1 MIKKHIKTIFLCA
14 LTVFI
19 FTLLFVIM
27 TINIKANSKYTVTV
41 PISYETT
48 IKTGKYFVDGD
59 TEQYYLDV
67 TEDTIQLC
75 NVDYLEYAW
84 VGNELGDTKD
94 DEYISKM
101 TELAERRAE
110 EYASAY
116 KYKVITTEYPNT
128 ENKSVS
134 DSYYKRTIIYTDWS
148 VDYAGRY
155 SGTGYILEDENT
167 IMAGNSIFIYYD
179 EELGDTVYKTETPT
193 RVVDSLSYKE
203 KMNNAK
209 DDYSGYKK
217 ISSDVCGY
225 EINVCFPEEWNEYLV
240 TTDTQF
246 MGIQLF
252 NGEVPEQLEI
262 IDGNI
267 YIAVATH
274 GFADRYVYDAGY
286 DKCEKENFTTKNGYG
301 LIIYYD
307 KNGMPIFA
315 TFDDYKYMCIFFDVE
330 TKEEIAE
337 IVSIVN
343 SIEIS

>member
-27 TINIKANSKYTVTV
+27 TINIRANSKYTVTV

-134 DSYYKRTIIYTDWS
+134 DSYYKRTMIYTDWS

-155 SGTGYILEDENT
+155 SGTGYTLKDENT

-193 RVVDSLSYKE
+193 RVVDSLTYKE
-203 KMNNAK
+203 NRK
-209 DDYSGYKK
+209 
-217 ISSDVCGY
+217 
-225 EINVCFPEEWNEYLV
+225 
-240 TTDTQF
+240 
-246 MGIQLF
+246 
-252 NGEVPEQLEI
+252 
-262 IDGNI
+262 
-267 YIAVATH
+267 
-274 GFADRYVYDAGY
+274 
-286 DKCEKENFTTKNGYG
+286 
-301 LIIYYD
+301 
-307 KNGMPIFA
+307 
-315 TFDDYKYMCIFFDVE
+315 
-330 TKEEIAE
+330 
-337 IVSIVN
+337 
-343 SIEIS
+343 

>member
-1 MIKKHIKTIFLCA
+1 MEQGGFSMKK
-14 LTVFI
+14 
-19 FTLLFVIM
+19 TLSLKWIIISMLVIM
-27 TINIKANSKYTVTV
+27 VTV
-41 PISYETT
+41 VSAVGAKVSINADTQKDALINREGPALKIGRYY
-48 IKTGKYFVDGD
+48 IDGD

-101 TELAERRAE
+101 TGLAEKRAE
-110 EYASAY
+110 EYAKKYEY
-116 KYKVITTEYPNT
+116 KAI
-128 ENKSVS
+128 NKSSSDGSYNVS
-134 DSYYKRTIIYTDWS
+134 FIFTDWIET
-148 VDYAGRY
+148 DGNY
-155 SGTGYILEDENT
+155 SGTGYTLVDENT
-167 IMAGNSIFIYYD
+167 ITGGDSVFIYYD

-193 RVVDSLSYKE
+193 RVVDSISYKE
-203 KMNNAK
+203 KINNAK

-225 EINVCFPEEWNEYLV
+225 EINVCFPKEWNEYLV

-330 TKEEIAE
+330 TKEEIPE
-337 IVSIVN
+337 IINIVD
-343 SIEIS
+343 SIEIK

>member
-1 MIKKHIKTIFLCA
+1 MKK
-14 LTVFI
+14 
-19 FTLLFVIM
+19 TLSLKWIIISVLVIM
-27 TINIKANSKYTVTV
+27 VTV
-41 PISYETT
+41 VSAVGAKVSINADTQKDALINREGPALKIGRYY
-48 IKTGKYFVDGD
+48 IDGD

-101 TELAERRAE
+101 TGLAEKRAE
-110 EYASAY
+110 EYAKKYEY
-116 KYKVITTEYPNT
+116 KAI
-128 ENKSVS
+128 NKSSSDGSYNVS
-134 DSYYKRTIIYTDWS
+134 FIFTDWIET
-148 VDYAGRY
+148 DGNY
-155 SGTGYILEDENT
+155 SGTGYTLVDENT
-167 IMAGNSIFIYYD
+167 ITGGDSVFIYYD

-286 DKCEKENFTTKNGYG
+286 DKCEKENLTTKNGYG

-330 TKEEIAE
+330 TKEEIPE
-337 IVSIVN
+337 IMNIVD
-343 SIEIS
+343 SIEIK

>member
-1 MIKKHIKTIFLCA
+1 MKK
-14 LTVFI
+14 
-19 FTLLFVIM
+19 TLSLKWIIISVLVIM
-27 TINIKANSKYTVTV
+27 VTV
-41 PISYETT
+41 VSAVGAKVSINADTKKDALINREGPALKIGRYY
-48 IKTGKYFVDGD
+48 IDGD

-101 TELAERRAE
+101 TGLAEKRAE
-110 EYASAY
+110 EYAKKYEY
-116 KYKVITTEYPNT
+116 KAI
-128 ENKSVS
+128 NKSSSDGSYNVS
-134 DSYYKRTIIYTDWS
+134 FIFTDWIET
-148 VDYAGRY
+148 DGNY
-155 SGTGYILEDENT
+155 SGTGYTLVDENT
-167 IMAGNSIFIYYD
+167 ITGGDSVFIYYD

-330 TKEEIAE
+330 TKEEIPE
-337 IVSIVN
+337 IMNIVD
-343 SIEIS
+343 SIEIK

>member
-1 MIKKHIKTIFLCA
+1 MKKAISLKWILISA
-14 LTVFI
+14 IV
-19 FTLLFVIM
+19 V
-27 TINIKANSKYTVTV
+27 AVTV
-41 PISYETT
+41 VLIVGAKVSINADTQKDALINREGPALKIGRYY
-48 IKTGKYFVDGD
+48 IDGD

-101 TELAERRAE
+101 TGLAEKRAE
-110 EYASAY
+110 EYAKKYEY
-116 KYKVITTEYPNT
+116 KAI
-128 ENKSVS
+128 NKSSSDGSYNVS
-134 DSYYKRTIIYTDWS
+134 FIFTDWIET
-148 VDYAGRY
+148 DGNY
-155 SGTGYILEDENT
+155 SGTGYTLVDENT
-167 IMAGNSIFIYYD
+167 ITGGDSVFIYYD

-193 RVVDSLSYKE
+193 RVVDSISYKE
-203 KMNNAK
+203 KINNAK

-252 NGEVPEQLEI
+252 NGEVPETLEVL
-262 IDGNI
+262 DGNI

-274 GFADRYVYDAGY
+274 GFADRYAYDAGY
-286 DKCEKENFTTKNGYG
+286 DKYEKENFTTKNGYG
-301 LIIYYD
+301 LIIYYG
-307 KNGMPIFA
+307 KNGMPTFV
-315 TFDDYKYMCIFFDVE
+315 TFDDYKDICIFFDVE
-330 TKEEIAE
+330 SKEEITE
-337 IVSIVN
+337 IMNIVN
-343 SIEIS
+343 SIEIK

>member
-1 MIKKHIKTIFLCA
+1 MKKTISLKWIIISVFA
-14 LTVFI
+14 IIVTIVLTVGAK
-19 FTLLFVIM
+19 VS
-27 TINIKANSKYTVTV
+27 INADTKKDVLINREGPALKIGRYY
-41 PISYETT
+41 I
-48 IKTGKYFVDGD
+48 DGD

-84 VGNELGDTKD
+84 VGNEPGDTKD

-101 TELAERRAE
+101 TGLAEKRAE
-110 EYASAY
+110 EYAKKYEY
-116 KYKVITTEYPNT
+116 KAI
-128 ENKSVS
+128 NKSSSDGSYNVS
-134 DSYYKRTIIYTDWS
+134 FIFTDWIET
-148 VDYAGRY
+148 DGNY
-155 SGTGYILEDENT
+155 SGTGYTLVDENT
-167 IMAGNSIFIYYD
+167 ITGGDSVFIYYD

-193 RVVDSLSYKE
+193 RVVDSISYKE
-203 KMNNAK
+203 KINNAK

-252 NGEVPEQLEI
+252 NGEVPKTLEVL
-262 IDGNI
+262 DGNI

-274 GFADRYVYDAGY
+274 GFADRYAYDAGY
-286 DKCEKENFTTKNGYG
+286 DKYEKENFTTKNGYG

-307 KNGMPIFA
+307 KNGMPTFA

-330 TKEEIAE
+330 TKEEIPE
-337 IVSIVN
+337 IMNIVD
-343 SIEIS
+343 SIEIK